1 VDSYSDISLCTFHIL
16 NICQWSEIATP
27 HVHITAFENKYS
39 DCQVNHLVQAVALIQ
54 SDECKSKLLIFT
66 YETACA
72 ETNVAFYTCWNF
84 QKFLCAS
91 FECVVK
97 LSTEKDQVVFDFT
110 TQVAAYLE

>member
-1 VDSYSDISLCTFHIL
+1 MMHMIANILFSHKKDSDIYLERKIFGFSLCESVDSYSDISLCTFHIL

-66 YETACA
+66 YETACI
-72 ETNVAFYTCWNF
+72 
-84 QKFLCAS
+84 
-91 FECVVK
+91 
-97 LSTEKDQVVFDFT
+97 
-110 TQVAAYLE
+110 